1 MLGQDLCVVMWR
13 SGGTGPSMGQT
24 FVTVDEGHE
33 DGVSKENELVEQG
46 QTNNFLASQFCIKL
60 EVMMEGMGKKEVL
73 VEYRLKKQEKGAR
86 VSGNTGIRILVDVGF
101 NISCGSSFQMV

>member
-1 MLGQDLCVVMWR
+1 MV
-13 SGGTGPSMGQT
+13 
-24 FVTVDEGHE
+24 
-33 DGVSKENELVEQG
+33 NELVEQG

-86 VSGNTGIRILVDVGF
+86 VSGNTGIWILVDVGF